1 MIGVIGGMGPAAT
14 VDFLAKV
21 IAETPARDDSDHV
34 PMLISCDPRIP
45 LRPAAILHG
54 TESPL
59 PRLLDIR
66 DRLLAAGAT
75 ALVMPCN
82 TAHHWYRELS
92 VDCPVPFLSI
102 VEAGCDAATR
112 VTPQGGT
119 VGIAATRAT
128 LAARLF
134 DAPLARR
141 GLKTDLPGEDELQRW
156 LLPAIAA
163 VKAGQIA
170 AGSALLD
177 QLLDSFAARGTT
189 HVLLAC
195 TELPIALAASVRP
208 RAGVCIDSTLALARL
223 TVSFWRERGE
233 SSSGQQRAQTP

>member
-21 IAETPARDDSDHV
+21 IAETPAQDDADHV
-34 PMLISCDPRIP
+34 PMLISCDPRLP

-92 VDCPVPFLSI
+92 AGCPVPFLSI
-102 VEAGCDAATR
+102 VEASCDAALG
-112 VTPQGGT
+112 VTPSGGT

-134 DAPLARR
+134 DAPLAYR
-141 GLKTDLPGEDELQRW
+141 GLKTDLPGEDELQQW

-177 QLLDSFAARGTT
+177 QLLASFAARGTR

-195 TELPIALAASVRP
+195 TELPIALAASDRP
-208 RAGVCIDSTLALARL
+208 RTSACIDSTLALARL
-223 TVSFWRERGE
+223 TVSYWRSRASRGN
-233 SSSGQQRAQTP
+233 